1 MSFGI
6 KVGFAWWHPEILS
19 QFQVL
24 SKSVETL
31 WGWIITVWPFDYSY
45 RTARLIVPL
54 NTS

>member
-24 SKSVETL
+24 SKISRDVM
-31 WGWIITVWPFDYSY
+31 GVDYHCL
-45 RTARLIVPL
+45 AI
-54 NTS
+54 